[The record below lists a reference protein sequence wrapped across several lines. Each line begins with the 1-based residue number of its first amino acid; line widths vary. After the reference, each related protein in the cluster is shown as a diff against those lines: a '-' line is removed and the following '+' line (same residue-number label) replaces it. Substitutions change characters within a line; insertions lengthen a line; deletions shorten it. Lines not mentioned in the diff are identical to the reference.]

1 MGEGATTV
9 KGTIDFELMFQIV
22 FHMFGSL
29 KTNVFITKWILPI
42 WTNMFW
48 KDSGFIMALGSFFT
62 F

>member
-29 KTNVFITKWILPI
+29 KTNVFITK
-42 WTNMFW
+42 
-48 KDSGFIMALGSFFT
+48 
-62 F
+62 